1 MLIRLATGC
10 PWEDA
15 ECLSGHKESDTTM
28 RLRRGEWI
36 KVGAFDGLEEEALHA
51 YDKIV
56 GPELSDVSVDTSI
69 QKIPCG
75 GERTGKNSTDRAKLV
90 WKWSILTDL
99 NGIPV
104 G

>member
-15 ECLSGHKESDTTM
+15 ECLLGHKESDTTM

-36 KVGAFDGLEEEALHA
+36 KAGAFDGLEEEALHA

-69 QKIPCG
+69 QKIP
-75 GERTGKNSTDRAKLV
+75 
-90 WKWSILTDL
+90 
-99 NGIPV
+99 
-104 G
+104 

>member
-1 MLIRLATGC
+1 
-10 PWEDA
+10 
-15 ECLSGHKESDTTM
+15 M

-36 KVGAFDGLEEEALHA
+36 KAGAFAGLEEEALHA

-56 GPELSDVSVDTSI
+56 GPETSDMSVDTSI

-90 WKWSILTDL
+90 CKWSILTDL
-99 NGIPV
+99 NGVPV